1 MNSFFLFV
9 RNELLNTLFMPW
21 EKEFLIS
28 FKEALWWGLFHGNMI
43 VGLQEESLE
52 KAELS
57 IHHLICS
64 SPLSHPGWYW
74 VHDSLVQLHV

>member
-1 MNSFFLFV
+1 MNSSVFV

-52 KAELS
+52 KEELS

-64 SPLSHPGWYW
+64 CPLSHLGWY
-74 VHDSLVQLHV
+74 

>member
-1 MNSFFLFV
+1 MNSSVFV

-57 IHHLICS
+57 IITSSAHALCLI
-64 SPLSHPGWYW
+64 
-74 VHDSLVQLHV
+74 